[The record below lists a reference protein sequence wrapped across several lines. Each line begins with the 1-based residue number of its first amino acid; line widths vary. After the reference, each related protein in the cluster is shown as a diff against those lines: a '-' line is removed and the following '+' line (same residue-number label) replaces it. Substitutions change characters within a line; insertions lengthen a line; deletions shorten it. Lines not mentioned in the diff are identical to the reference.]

1 MNSHEPDN
9 VFKSSYLEL
18 WESGKL
24 ADVSGRLNEHYDH
37 CLLCAR
43 KCGANRRQGKLGV
56 CSAGIRARV
65 SSAHPHFG
73 EERPL
78 VGYRGSGTIFFSH
91 CNLLCLYC
99 QNWDI
104 SHEGEGYETT
114 EERLAE
120 LMLKLQNMGCHNI
133 NFVTPT
139 HFLPC
144 IVAALN
150 IAVEKGLRVPLVYNT
165 GGYDR
170 VEIIKMLEGVIDIY
184 MPDYKYSAPVPADRY
199 SAGAG
204 DYPEVAQSVLKEMHR
219 QVGVLKTGGSGI
231 AQRGLIIRHL
241 VLPDDLAGTEAF
253 VRFVSREL
261 DPRTYVN
268 IMAQY
273 HPAYRAQQFRELSR
287 RITMEEFN
295 RALELARQY
304 GLTNLD

>member
-1 MNSHEPDN
+1 MNSPESDN
-9 VFKSSYLEL
+9 LFIPSYLKL

-43 KCGANRRQGKLGV
+43 KCGVNRRQGELGV

-139 HFLPC
+139 HFLPS

-170 VEIIKMLEGVIDIY
+170 VEIIKMLDGVIDIY
-184 MPDYKYSAPVPADRY
+184 MPDYKYSAPEPADRY
-199 SAGAG
+199 SAGAK
-204 DYPEVAQSVLKEMHR
+204 DYPEVAKIVLKEMHR
-219 QVGVLKTGGSGI
+219 QVGVLKTGSGGI

-241 VLPDDLAGTEAF
+241 VLPDNLAGTEAF
-253 VRFVSREL
+253 VRFVARQL